1 MAWAVLSAIRAQTPN
16 AATCLN
22 SLNTLYPPPYAS
34 SISSGGKAVFG
45 QTKYS
50 DRTDDE
56 FKLLLGRKAINPTA
70 AADAALYDAPVANAS
85 SSFSSSSSSASASTS
100 DSCVNSVDWR
110 REQGVVSWVK
120 DQGQCGSCWSFSV
133 AETVESQMALA
144 GFAPMQVGS

>member
-1 MAWAVLSAIRAQTPN
+1 MACGQCYPRKTPTLL
-16 AATCLN
+16 TCLKLHQH
-22 SLNTLYPPPYAS
+22 SLPPS

-56 FKLLLGRKAINPTA
+56 FKLLLGRKAINP
-70 AADAALYDAPVANAS
+70 ADAALYDAPVANA
-85 SSFSSSSSSASASTS
+85 SASASTS

-144 GFAPMQVGS
+144 GFAPMQVGP